1 MSIPKVFIEIIDVL
15 ADLHQVFVDPL
26 GECFLLH
33 SVPFISKVVESLQ
46 ELLVLVRVH
55 ALAQAVLVQWLEGG
69 TMVQ

>member
-1 MSIPKVFIEIIDVL
+1 MSVHTIIEGSL
-15 ADLHQVFVDPL
+15 KS
-26 GECFLLH
+26 CNT
-33 SVPFISKVVESLQ
+33 SKVVESLQ